1 MGRHHQQHSRRGGYV
16 AHLALGAAT
25 VAGMLGGGGVAVALQ
40 AAPAPVLPAF
50 PTTAPAAVTPVVAP
64 VPTTIATPRSSS
76 STAAKP
82 PTTKPT
88 TTKKSTTKRSAPVC
102 DLSGPPEF
110 GDPAR
115 PNVITN
121 RNCGYTDSQGRERSR
136 DRWIDDQL
144 LEAATN

>member
-1 MGRHHQQHSRRGGYV
+1 MGRHHQQSRRSGYV

-25 VAGMLGGGGVAVALQ
+25 VAGLLGGGGVAVALQ
-40 AAPAPVLPAF
+40 AAPSAPAAPVF
-50 PTTAPAAVTPVVAP
+50 PTTAPAAATPVV
-64 VPTTIATPRSSS
+64 
-76 STAAKP
+76 
-82 PTTKPT
+82 
-88 TTKKSTTKRSAPVC
+88 APVC

-121 RNCGYTDSQGRERSR
+121 RTCGYVDSEGQERSR

-144 LEAATN
+144 VDAAN

>member
-1 MGRHHQQHSRRGGYV
+1 MGRHHQQHSRRGSYV

-40 AAPAPVLPAF
+40 AAPAPVVPAF
-50 PTTAPAAVTPVVAP
+50 PTTAPAAVAPVVAP
-64 VPTTIATPRSSS
+64 VPTTTEAARPSSKTP
-76 STAAKP
+76 AK
-82 PTTKPT
+82 T
-88 TTKKSTTKRSAPVC
+88 TTKKTTTKKPTTKKPAPVC

-110 GDPAR
+110 GDPAH

-121 RNCGYTDSQGRERSR
+121 RNCGYVDSRGRERSR

-144 LEAATN
+144 LDAAAH

>member
-1 MGRHHQQHSRRGGYV
+1 MGRHHQQHSRRSGYV

-25 VAGMLGGGGVAVALQ
+25 VAGLVSGGGVAVALQ
-40 AAPAPVLPAF
+40 AAPAVPVAPVF

-64 VPTTIATPRSSS
+64 VPAT
-76 STAAKP
+76 TAAPRTSSAAVKSATSKATSP
-82 PTTKPT
+82 
-88 TTKKSTTKRSAPVC
+88 KKSAPVC

-110 GDPAR
+110 GDPAH

-121 RNCGYTDSQGRERSR
+121 RNCGYVDSQGRERSR

-144 LEAATN
+144 LDAGN